1 MLDVGGHFGVMSSVH
16 RVLKEK
22 KGKAPSNTLPEDH
35 SCRRSQLA
43 NDCQLWLD
51 VVNETF
57 A

>member
-35 SCRRSQLA
+35 SCRRSPLA